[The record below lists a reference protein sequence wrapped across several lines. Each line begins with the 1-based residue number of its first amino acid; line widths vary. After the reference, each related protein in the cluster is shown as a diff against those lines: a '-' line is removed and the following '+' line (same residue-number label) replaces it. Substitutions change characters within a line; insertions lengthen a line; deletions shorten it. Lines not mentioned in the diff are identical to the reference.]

1 VPEFVIATSNEQ
13 TYEERIMNLT
23 DLLGSV
29 GGLQSMARELGVSET
44 QAAAGAEALLPAVL
58 GGFKKQARAQP
69 AGLDGMLGMLGGL
82 GGGGLLDDVLSP
94 QPTNVGRG
102 NDVLGQIF
110 GSQDVS
116 RAVAQN
122 TATRTGLDPAL
133 LKKLLPILAMVVGGY
148 MAKQGGRAGAQQ
160 SGGGLGDAFG
170 GGAPQAAP
178 GGGLGEILGG
188 MLGGGRQQ
196 AASGGGLGEVL
207 GGMLGGRAPQ
217 AAPGGLS
224 GLASLLDMD
233 GDGNPLDDILSMAG
247 KFGR

>member
-1 VPEFVIATSNEQ
+1 
-13 TYEERIMNLT
+13 MNLT

-29 GGLQSMARELGVSET
+29 GGLQSMARELGINES

-58 GGFKKQARAQP
+58 GGFKKQARAQTT
-69 AGLDGMLGMLGGL
+69 GLDGMLGMLGNL

-122 TATRTGLDPAL
+122 AATRTGLDPAL

-148 MAKQGGRAGAQQ
+148 MAKQGGRSAAPQ
-160 SGGGLGDAFG
+160 SGGGLGDVFSG
-170 GGAPQAAP
+170 GRPQAAP
-178 GGGLGEILGG
+178 GGGLGDVLGG
-188 MLGGGRQQ
+188 MLGGGGRQQ
-196 AASGGGLGEVL
+196 AAPGGGLGDVL

-217 AAPGGLS
+217 AAPGGMP
-224 GLASLLDMD
+224 GLASMLDLD

-247 KFGR
+247 KFMR